1 MNIQEIEQ
9 YLVDEKENITKSVIA
24 RIQDKIVEGFDYSVK
39 WEIEKQVKDQ
49 LLTLIADT
57 IKEAIQDQKQAIVDG
72 VKAASLGI
80 GQKLAEHMIKN
91 AAENLEGYNSN
102 DVMKKLFGIY

>member
-1 MNIQEIEQ
+1 MDIQEIEQ

-49 LLTLIADT
+49 LSTLIADT
-57 IKEAIQDQKQAIVDG
+57 IKEAISDQKQAIVDG

-91 AAENLEGYNSN
+91 AAENLEGYNSK